1 MVKNKKL
8 IFITSTFTCCLCITS
23 MASNYVFT
31 KSASVSTS
39 GTVDIKDRT
48 FGLTDIILKAGYND
62 TSCSVR
68 DSNGNDVSLEDIT
81 NFFIENKDVEDKY
94 GNHFVQL
101 KRYYLNISL
110 DPNDEE
116 GVITYKISNTK
127 VNETYFVCPYFYNKD
142 GDEIPYAYYGKYKGS
157 VTNEVLYS
165 ISGAKPTYSKTI
177 NNFRTYARANGEQYH
192 QTDWCAVFTAQ
203 IMCMCAYKTTQT
215 VDILT
220 SYRSLNQETGT
231 GTEILGIEDI
241 IGNGFECVDG
251 VVFRSGSTL
260 AASTVSYATK
270 ISDYA
275 AGITSNQTTLT
286 GATGSNGGYIT
297 KMYYSEGQ
305 PALSIFPKEL
315 IANYTD
321 KYYCDRF
328 YYKSST
334 SPNLTFWGA
343 RYDGDNYGLF
353 YLNCENAYTKT
364 YAYLTCRLH
373 AKIIE
378 TSS

>member
-48 FGLTDIILKAGYND
+48 FGLTDIVLKAGYSD

-127 VNETYFVCPYFYNKD
+127 VNETYFV
-142 GDEIPYAYYGKYKGS
+142 
-157 VTNEVLYS
+157 
-165 ISGAKPTYSKTI
+165 
-177 NNFRTYARANGEQYH
+177 
-192 QTDWCAVFTAQ
+192 
-203 IMCMCAYKTTQT
+203 
-215 VDILT
+215 
-220 SYRSLNQETGT
+220 
-231 GTEILGIEDI
+231 
-241 IGNGFECVDG
+241 
-251 VVFRSGSTL
+251 
-260 AASTVSYATK
+260 
-270 ISDYA
+270 
-275 AGITSNQTTLT
+275 
-286 GATGSNGGYIT
+286 
-297 KMYYSEGQ
+297 
-305 PALSIFPKEL
+305 
-315 IANYTD
+315 
-321 KYYCDRF
+321 
-328 YYKSST
+328 
-334 SPNLTFWGA
+334 
-343 RYDGDNYGLF
+343 
-353 YLNCENAYTKT
+353 
-364 YAYLTCRLH
+364 
-373 AKIIE
+373 
-378 TSS
+378 